1 MAVSKRAGTV
11 ARSLLL
17 LLVLVV
23 IGFFILIPFFWM
35 LSISF
40 KKLSDIFVFPLKLI
54 PRNPT
59 VENYAATFTNLAF
72 IRSFLNSMLVA
83 CAITAGSI
91 IVSSMAGYALAKY
104 RFRFRNAILLI
115 IIIGIMIPIHVV
127 VIPLFLQMNRLGLI
141 NSYFALILPF
151 IVSPWGVFLVRQ
163 FLVDIPN
170 DLIDAAR
177 IDGAREFRIFWSI
190 VLPLSR
196 PVMAVLAV
204 ITFLNAW
211 NEFLWPVVA
220 VRDENLRT
228 LPLYIAGFFRLFNVN
243 YSEMMASAFMA
254 TLPVLVIFF
263 ILQKQFVSGLTY
275 GSFK

>member
-11 ARSLLL
+11 VKTLLL

-54 PRNPT
+54 PRDPT
-59 VENYAATFTNLAF
+59 VENYGATFTNLAF
-72 IRSFLNSMLVA
+72 IRSFLNSIFVA

-91 IVSSMAGYALAKY
+91 IISAMAGYALAKY
-104 RFRFRNAILLI
+104 RFRFRNTILLI

-151 IVSPWGVFLVRQ
+151 VVSPWGIFLVRQ

-177 IDGAREFRIFWSI
+177 IDGAREFRIFWFV

-196 PVMAVLAV
+196 PVLAVLAV

-220 VRDENLRT
+220 VRDEHLRT

-263 ILQKQFVSGLTY
+263 ILQKQFISGLTY